1 MRGFTCVP
9 GPPSGRGSLVLW
21 GSRASVVLILGARV
35 LGHLVRVRV
44 RGRVRVRVRVRV
56 RGQG

>member
-1 MRGFTCVP
+1 MRAFTCAP
-9 GPPSGRGSLVLW
+9 GPSSGRGSLVLW